1 MQRKH
6 CFSKTVAA
14 CALSKEPSSRSDQV
28 TLCAGLKAG
37 YFGLFAK
44 YGQPPGWR
52 YGEWDFRPEWD
63 YFSERN
69 KDIEVKFDAS
79 QPAWQLG
86 VRRHSSSTDIKRL
99 FLCQMYQSICASFK

>member
-1 MQRKH
+1 M
-6 CFSKTVAA
+6 
-14 CALSKEPSSRSDQV
+14 E
-28 TLCAGLKAG
+28 AG

-86 VRRHSSSTDIKRL
+86 V
-99 FLCQMYQSICASFK
+99 CQPHLRYCQVIHRWSLYVSESLKDPLSMLLLLITPIM

>member
-1 MQRKH
+1 M
-6 CFSKTVAA
+6 
-14 CALSKEPSSRSDQV
+14 RSNQSMV
-28 TLCAGLKAG
+28 CAGLEAG
-37 YFGLFAK
+37 YFNLFAK

-86 VRRHSSSTDIKRL
+86 MHWPRL
-99 FLCQMYQSICASFK
+99 ACCQCTHQETLYVSVV